1 MSNIHSLMETLAE
14 FSEVEKKD
22 NNIKNRVMHQ
32 YADNIFAMKIQT
44 VFCLVCKQESK
55 ILNRRYL

>member
-1 MSNIHSLMETLAE
+1 MSNIHSLMATLAE

-32 YADNIFAMKIQT
+32 YTADIFAMKIQT

-55 ILNRRYL
+55 ILNRH

>member
-1 MSNIHSLMETLAE
+1 METLAE

-55 ILNRRYL
+55 ILNRRYP